1 MMEHNTEKLLSA
13 IGDVDAAYLEEA
25 LDFDAANAGRKRAAR
40 FPKLSAA
47 CVAVLVILGVSVTA
61 FAVSRLPLSWRDI
74 FSPEQTVI
82 GDGDE
87 TPVVSQQQPTAAAE
101 ELHIRVEKV
110 ISDERTLYLLY
121 SVKANEG
128 AVLDQS
134 GQFADF
140 ELYFPGQMMSG
151 AYVSSFLPRK
161 EGVPENELE
170 GVVYANWQPG
180 SSANGLVMTFANW
193 QEKRWFDDET
203 IDFNVARLPKLSQ
216 SQLPQHLEYLWQP
229 GDADIPLPYGGLS
242 ICNAGWENGVLQM
255 VMKGPVNQNIS
266 YPENWYFVDT
276 RTDTIIYPESRAMF
290 YTPGT
295 LDPSITDTDWNYI
308 WEFVLV
314 DKETLPYL
322 ELHWGGKYIFTTVLP
337 GHWKVTLD
345 ETPVT
350 VQSEVLAE
358 SVSLSY
364 GGEVL
369 TAEKIECSKLSM
381 AVYFAD
387 YVDSTTGILSAFKA
401 FDADGAPIPCDW
413 SFIAE
418 QTDDSC
424 MIWTRFD
431 EPMEPERICTL
442 TVPRNPLR
450 KRQNKRG
457 AASPLFC
464 RLLSSG
470 TARRPPHRRNAEFSR
485 AVLQGAARF
494 AIMVPSWMA
503 RRDRLWA
510 TAIFC

>member
-1 MMEHNTEKLLSA
+1 MEHNTEKLLSA

-87 TPVVSQQQPTAAAE
+87 MPVVSQQQPEQQQQQAVPTE
-101 ELHIRVEKV
+101 EMQIKIEKV
-110 ISDERTLYLLY
+110 ISDERRAYLLY

-128 AVLDQS
+128 AVLDQK
-134 GQFADF
+134 GQFAELD
-140 ELYFPGQMMSG
+140 LYFPGQMMSG
-151 AYVSSFLPRK
+151 AYVSYFLERK
-161 EGVPENELE
+161 EGVPKNELE
-170 GVVYANWQPG
+170 GVVHADWQPG
-180 SSANGLVMTFANW
+180 DSANGLVINLSNW
-193 QEKRWFDDET
+193 QEKTWFDDVT
-203 IDFNVARLPKLSQ
+203 IDFDVAKMVENAGENARLPKLSQ

-229 GDADIPLPYGGLS
+229 GDADVPLPYGGLS

-358 SVSLSY
+358 NVPLSY
-364 GGEVL
+364 AGETIL
-369 TAEKIECSKLSM
+369 AKKIECSKLSM
-381 AVYFAD
+381 AVYFD
-387 YVDSTTGILSAFKA
+387 GFVDSTADTWKFEI
-401 FDADGAPIPCDW
+401 FDANGDLIPSNWGYIAAQNEDG
-413 SFIAE
+413 
-418 QTDDSC
+418 C
-424 MIWTRFD
+424 MFLTEFD
-431 EPMEPERICTL
+431 EPIEPETVCKL
-442 TVPRNPLR
+442 TFNGETV
-450 KRQNKRG
+450 
-457 AASPLFC
+457 F
-464 RLLSSG
+464 
-470 TARRPPHRRNAEFSR
+470 AR
-485 AVLQGAARF
+485 
-494 AIMVPSWMA
+494 
-503 RRDRLWA
+503 
-510 TAIFC
+510 

>member
-1 MMEHNTEKLLSA
+1 MDHKTDKLISA
-13 IGDVDAAYLEEA
+13 IGDMDTAYLEEA
-25 LDFDAANAGRKRAAR
+25 LDYGSTKASRKRIRR

-47 CVAVLVILGVSVTA
+47 CVAVLVILGLSVTA
-61 FAVSRLPLSWRDI
+61 FAISRIPLSWRDI
-74 FSPEQTVI
+74 FSSSQTVI
-82 GDGDE
+82 GDEDE
-87 TPVVSQQQPTAAAE
+87 VPVVSQQQQPEQQAVPTE
-101 ELHIRVEKV
+101 EMQIKIEKV
-110 ISDERTLYLLY
+110 ISDERRVYLLY

-128 AVLDQS
+128 AVLDQQ
-134 GQFADF
+134 GHFAELD
-140 ELYFPGQMMSG
+140 LYFPGQMMSG
-151 AYVSSFLPRK
+151 AYVSYFLERK

-170 GVVYANWQPG
+170 GVVHADWQPG
-180 SSANGLVMTFANW
+180 DSANGLVMNLSNW
-193 QEKRWFDDET
+193 QEKKWFDDVT
-203 IDFNVARLPKLSQ
+203 IDFDVAEMVENAGENARLPKLSQ

-358 SVSLSY
+358 NVPLSY
-364 GGEVL
+364 AGETIL
-369 TAEKIECSKLSM
+369 AKKIECSKLSM
-381 AVYFAD
+381 AVYFD
-387 YVDSTTGILSAFKA
+387 GFVDSAADTWKFEI
-401 FDADGAPIPCDW
+401 FDANGDLIPSRW
-413 SFIAE
+413 GFIAASNE
-418 QTDDSC
+418 DSC
-424 MIWTRFD
+424 MFLTEFD
-431 EPMEPERICTL
+431 EPIEPETVCKL
-442 TVPRNPLR
+442 TYNGKTVFER
-450 KRQNKRG
+450 
-457 AASPLFC
+457 
-464 RLLSSG
+464 
-470 TARRPPHRRNAEFSR
+470 
-485 AVLQGAARF
+485 
-494 AIMVPSWMA
+494 
-503 RRDRLWA
+503 
-510 TAIFC
+510 